1 MTAVSPLSFPGSRT
15 LAGWW
20 KQFAPLQPRALW
32 AGHLLLHRVEALAS
46 LNLLSPLEPLTF
58 FVLKAL
64 SLGARVS
71 LKELDQRLHL
81 GPSLL
86 RQLLRRLES
95 EGLVQAHPQDT
106 WALTEMG
113 RQGLREGS
121 RVHTRQE
128 RRAFY
133 FVEPEQPARP
143 CHYLN
148 FVSPPAALPWPASD
162 AWKFEPSQLHA
173 CVGKSPDWKRQV
185 GFPLEVHHI
194 MSGDSS
200 PESAA
205 HASEEWKR
213 IILDRPERLAL
224 TLVLVPAGDRQERL
238 LGFTV
243 QPEGWILDGAEPAL
257 ALENWREI
265 FPELAVDLA
274 MEDWRNA
281 WRGWCHPRGLPA
293 AEVDACVLERQ
304 GYRLRVRA
312 GPRLVERLRAARS
325 DVFKGEAWLLAGTGR
340 LRTAAQIDLV
350 ELKRERIAPTPSGK
364 T

>member
-1 MTAVSPLSFPGSRT
+1 MTAVSPLIFPGSRT
-15 LAGWW
+15 LASWW
-20 KQFAPLQPRALW
+20 KQFARLQPRALW

-46 LNLLSPLEPLTF
+46 MHLLSPLEPIPVF
-58 FVLKAL
+58 ALKAL
-64 SLGARVS
+64 ALGAGAS
-71 LKELDQRLHL
+71 LRELGQRLHL

-95 EGLVQAHPQDT
+95 EGLVQRQPQDT
-106 WALTEMG
+106 WSLTEMG
-113 RQGLREGS
+113 RQGLREG
-121 RVHTRQE
+121 RRMQTRQE

-133 FVEPEQPARP
+133 FVETEQPSRP

-148 FVSPPAALPWPASD
+148 FVSPPAALPWPAGD
-162 AWKFEPSQLHA
+162 DWKFEPSQLHA
-173 CVGKSPDWKRQV
+173 CVGKAPDWKRQV
-185 GFPLEVHHI
+185 GFPLEVHEI
-194 MSGDSS
+194 MSGDIP
-200 PESAA
+200 PESA

-213 IILDRPERLAL
+213 VILDRPERLPIAF
-224 TLVLVPAGDRQERL
+224 VLVPASERQEQL
-238 LGFTV
+238 LGFGV
-243 QPEGWILDGAEPAL
+243 KPEGWVLDCAEPAL
-257 ALENWREI
+257 ALDHWREI

-281 WRGWCHPRGLPA
+281 WRGWCQPRGLPA

-304 GYRLRVRA
+304 GYRLQVTA

-350 ELKRERIAPTPSGK
+350 ELKRERIAPISSGK
-364 T
+364 M